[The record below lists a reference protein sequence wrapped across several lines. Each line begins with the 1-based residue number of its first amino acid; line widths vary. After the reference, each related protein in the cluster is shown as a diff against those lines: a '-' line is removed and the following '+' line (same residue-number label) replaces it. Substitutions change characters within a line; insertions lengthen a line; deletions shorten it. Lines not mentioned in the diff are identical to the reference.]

1 MYFLYM
7 VLFLFVIV
15 YCNVYLHN
23 MLNDILKV
31 EKSKI
36 SGKRAHV
43 SQVRDN
49 NVAIGVTSRT
59 PEGLR
64 RIRGTHGS
72 FAYASEWL
80 GSRQSHNSLAVPLN
94 YNGNSLKS
102 ILYFQLYLI
111 IILYI
116 IFVKQLG
123 QSNSFKRRSPS
134 PLYDAPTREKNAWH
148 SQVQT

>member
-1 MYFLYM
+1 M
-7 VLFLFVIV
+7 VLSLFVIV
-15 YCNVYLHN
+15 YSLSLFIVMFILYNV
-23 MLNDILKV
+23 LNDNLKV

-36 SGKRAHV
+36 TGKRAHV

-72 FAYASEWL
+72 FTYTSEWL

-102 ILYFQLYLI
+102 ISYFQLYLMI
-111 IILYI
+111 INI
-116 IFVKQLG
+116 IYYCKTIG

-134 PLYDAPTREKNAWH
+134 PLYDATREKSTWH
-148 SQVQT
+148 GQVQI

>member
-1 MYFLYM
+1 
-7 VLFLFVIV
+7 
-15 YCNVYLHN
+15 

-94 YNGNSLKS
+94 YNGNNLKS
-102 ILYFQLYLI
+102 VLYFQLYLI
-111 IILYI
+111 IMLYI
-116 IFVKQLG
+116 IKQLG

-134 PLYDAPTREKNAWH
+134 PLYDAPREKNAWH
-148 SQVQT
+148 GQVQTYFFFFLFTKYIWKNKKR

>member
-1 MYFLYM
+1 MLVLY
-7 VLFLFVIV
+7 
-15 YCNVYLHN
+15 NV
-23 MLNDILKV
+23 LNDNLKM

-36 SGKRAHV
+36 TGKRAHV

-49 NVAIGVTSRT
+49 NGVTSRT

-94 YNGNSLKS
+94 YNGNSLKP
-102 ILYFQLYLI
+102 ILYFYTFDY
-111 IILYI
+111 IL
-116 IFVKQLG
+116 
-123 QSNSFKRRSPS
+123 
-134 PLYDAPTREKNAWH
+134 
-148 SQVQT
+148 

>member
-1 MYFLYM
+1 MQFYPCLSLLAY
-7 VLFLFVIV
+7 VIV
-15 YCNVYLHN
+15 YYNVHLYN
-23 MLNDILKV
+23 ILNDNLQV

-36 SGKRAHV
+36 LGKRAHV

-72 FAYASEWL
+72 FAYASEWV
-80 GSRQSHNSLAVPLN
+80 GGRQSYNSLAVPLN
-94 YNGNSLKS
+94 YNGNSLK
-102 ILYFQLYLI
+102 LFLLLHLTI
-111 IILYI
+111 INI
-116 IFVKQLG
+116 IYYCTTIG

-134 PLYDAPTREKNAWH
+134 PLYDAPTREKNTWH
-148 SQVQT
+148 GQV